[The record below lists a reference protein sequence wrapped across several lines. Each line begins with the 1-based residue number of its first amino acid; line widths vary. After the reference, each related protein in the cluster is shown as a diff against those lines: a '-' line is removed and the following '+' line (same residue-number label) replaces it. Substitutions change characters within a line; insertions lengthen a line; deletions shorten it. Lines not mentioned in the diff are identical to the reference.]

1 LAKKDTLTPISR
13 AAFFR
18 IYTIDKLIRSGIYPN
33 VPQLAEKIEVKPRT
47 IERDIEYMRDL
58 LGAPIKYCY
67 KNKGYYYEDADFC
80 LPPVR
85 LTEGELIAL
94 FLGQK
99 LLSRC
104 AGTPYEP
111 QIRTAF
117 SKVCSFLPEGISVD
131 FGAFDRW
138 ISFDME
144 PLRGDEKK
152 LLEDYRKVL
161 AAIENKET
169 LHINYYTAS
178 RGQSGW
184 RSIDPYHLRYFH
196 GAWYIIAYC
205 HWRDEVR
212 IFALDRVRKI
222 KETGIQFRP
231 RPDFSLR
238 EYLGECF
245 GIERGDQP
253 QRVVIRFDRQQARW
267 VQERV
272 WHPSQQVE
280 HLPDGSLQLEFTV
293 SGLGEVKRWILG
305 FGRHARVIAPPALRE
320 EIAREIAAMGK
331 QYQCPGK

>member
-1 LAKKDTLTPISR
+1 MTPLAKKETLTPISR
-13 AAFFR
+13 TTFFR
-18 IYTIDKLIRSGIYPN
+18 IYTIDKLIRSGTYPN

-67 KNKGYYYEDADFC
+67 KNKGYYYEEEDFR

-117 SKVCSFLPEGISVD
+117 NKVCNFLPEAVSVD
-131 FGAFDRW
+131 FSSFDQW

-144 PLRGDEKK
+144 PLRGDEEK

-161 AAIENKET
+161 AAIESMKT
-169 LHINYYTAS
+169 LHINYYTAY
-178 RGQSGW
+178 RGESGW
-184 RSIDPYHLRYFH
+184 RFIDPYHLRYFQ

-205 HWRDEVR
+205 HWRGEVR
-212 IFALDRVRKI
+212 IFALDRVREI
-222 KETGIQFRP
+222 KETDIQYKP
-231 RPDFSLR
+231 LSNFSLK

-253 QRVVIRFDRQQARW
+253 HRVVVQFAPQQARW

-272 WHPSQQVE
+272 WHPSQRME

-305 FGRHARVIAPPALRE
+305 FGRNARVIDPPALRE
-320 EIAREIAAMGK
+320 EIVREIAGMGK
-331 QYQCPGK
+331 LY

>member
-1 LAKKDTLTPISR
+1 LAPKDTFTTMNR
-13 AAFFR
+13 ATFFR
-18 IYTIDKLIRSGIYPN
+18 IYTIDRLIRSGTYPN
-33 VPQLAEKIEVKPRT
+33 VPRLAEIIEVKPRT
-47 IERDIEYMRDL
+47 IERDLEYMRDL

-67 KNKGYYYEDADFC
+67 KNKGYYYEDADFR
-80 LPPVR
+80 LPSVR

-117 SKVCSFLPEGISVD
+117 SKVCSFLPEAVSVD
-131 FGAFDRW
+131 FSSFDQW

-144 PLRGDEKK
+144 PLRGDEEK
-152 LLEDYRKVL
+152 LLENYRKVL
-161 AAIENKET
+161 AAIENKKT
-169 LHINYYTAS
+169 LYINYYTAY

-184 RSIDPYHLRYFH
+184 RFIDPYHLRYFQ

-212 IFALDRVRKI
+212 IFALDRVREI
-222 KETGIQFRP
+222 KETDTRFTILP
-231 RPDFSLR
+231 RFSLQD
-238 EYLGECF
+238 YLADCF
-245 GIERGDQP
+245 GIERGEEP
-253 QRVVIRFDRQQARW
+253 QRVVVQFDPRQAPW
-267 VQERV
+267 VEERV

-280 HLPDGSLQLEFTV
+280 HLPDGSLRLEFTV
-293 SGLGEVKRWILG
+293 SGLGEVKRWLLG